1 MLKKLVL
8 SLLLIF
14 SLNMILGNTIDLS
27 DIRRIALKN
36 NIELKASKEEKMA
49 SKWDYYNSRLSL
61 FPSAQIEGSF
71 MKYHPDLPGSL
82 TSTYDNKT
90 TYQLSINQ
98 PIFNGGKIWLTS
110 EIKKNT
116 FKISQKNYSAKEL
129 EIITQAEI
137 YYLNLLESKKLKEI
151 SEKSLES
158 AQMNLEIAQVKFETG
173 VISNADLLNV
183 KSQKANKEVALLQ
196 AENIYKINKLT
207 LQNYLN
213 YQQEFTLTDIPKD
226 NYINLINKLSA
237 LSTSKINEVTKTLT
251 KTAVNNNP
259 ILEISDLSVKTNKTA
274 LLMAKGNFLPSV
286 NLNYSKNWSQYD
298 MENDFTDQEQ
308 IMLTA
313 SVPIFPIFD
322 NYSGHKKAKYDLIKS
337 KYDKRNNYDSIK
349 LGVRSL
355 ALNLVA
361 AAKSVKAAE
370 TALEYSQET
379 YNQMEE
385 RYKND
390 LISTSEL
397 LDAEI
402 MLDSAKNQYTN
413 AIYDFLENKSKLK
426 QQIGLINDQ
435 EINTLII
442 NIK

>member
-1 MLKKLVL
+1 
-8 SLLLIF
+8 
-14 SLNMILGNTIDLS
+14 
-27 DIRRIALKN
+27 
-36 NIELKASKEEKMA
+36 
-49 SKWDYYNSRLSL
+49 
-61 FPSAQIEGSF
+61 
-71 MKYHPDLPGSL
+71 
-82 TSTYDNKT
+82 
-90 TYQLSINQ
+90 
-98 PIFNGGKIWLTS
+98 
-110 EIKKNT
+110 
-116 FKISQKNYSAKEL
+116 
-129 EIITQAEI
+129 
-137 YYLNLLESKKLKEI
+137 
-151 SEKSLES
+151 
-158 AQMNLEIAQVKFETG
+158 MNLEIAQVKFETG

>member
-137 YYLNLLESKKLKEI
+137 
-151 SEKSLES
+151 
-158 AQMNLEIAQVKFETG
+158 
-173 VISNADLLNV
+173 
-183 KSQKANKEVALLQ
+183 
-196 AENIYKINKLT
+196 
-207 LQNYLN
+207 
-213 YQQEFTLTDIPKD
+213 
-226 NYINLINKLSA
+226 
-237 LSTSKINEVTKTLT
+237 
-251 KTAVNNNP
+251 
-259 ILEISDLSVKTNKTA
+259 
-274 LLMAKGNFLPSV
+274 
-286 NLNYSKNWSQYD
+286 
-298 MENDFTDQEQ
+298 
-308 IMLTA
+308 
-313 SVPIFPIFD
+313 
-322 NYSGHKKAKYDLIKS
+322 
-337 KYDKRNNYDSIK
+337 
-349 LGVRSL
+349 
-355 ALNLVA
+355 
-361 AAKSVKAAE
+361 
-370 TALEYSQET
+370 
-379 YNQMEE
+379 
-385 RYKND
+385 
-390 LISTSEL
+390 
-397 LDAEI
+397 
-402 MLDSAKNQYTN
+402 
-413 AIYDFLENKSKLK
+413 
-426 QQIGLINDQ
+426 
-435 EINTLII
+435 
-442 NIK
+442 